1 VADDLNNG
9 AATTLTCKLAA
20 HLVCLLLWLQK
31 EAVGE
36 ITESTPASDRGRKG
50 GTLQPVRLP
59 RIKDDDAPS
68 LIRPKQRPLND
79 RPKPLNAR

>member
-1 VADDLNNG
+1 MADDLNNG

-50 GTLQPVRLP
+50 GTLQPVRL
-59 RIKDDDAPS
+59 R
-68 LIRPKQRPLND
+68 
-79 RPKPLNAR
+79 